1 MESRVMVMAGGT
13 GGHVFPALAVADWLQ
28 QQGCDI
34 FWLGT
39 PKGME
44 ARLVPAR
51 GYRLET
57 IDVQGVRGTGWKR
70 RLAAPFVIA
79 RALWQALSVLRR
91 NRPGLVLGMGGFV
104 TGPGGVV
111 ARLLRIPLIIQEQN
125 AIPGFTNRILCRIS
139 SRVFEAF
146 PGSFTRSVKAEASGN
161 PVRAEI
167 AALPEPETRFASHGG
182 RLRLLVLGG
191 SLGAQALNRI
201 VPAALARLT
210 PELRPEVKHQAG
222 EKTIQDAEDAYQQ
235 NCIEAKII
243 PFFEDMAA
251 AYGWA
256 DLVICR
262 AGALT
267 VSELAAVG
275 LGAVLVPFPHAVD
288 DHQTRNAGF
297 LVEAGAAVLVPQNA
311 LNAVSLGEQLQVLL
325 ENPQRLLAMAK
336 AARKLAR
343 PEAAEVVGRACLE
356 EMQR

>member
-1 MESRVMVMAGGT
+1 MEPRVMVMAGGT

-28 QQGCDI
+28 QHDCDI

-51 GYRLET
+51 GYRMET
-57 IDVQGVRGTGWKR
+57 IDVQGVRGTGWRR
-70 RLAAPFVIA
+70 RLAAPFVIT

-104 TGPGGVV
+104 TGPGGLM
-111 ARLLRIPLIIQEQN
+111 ARFLRIPLVIQEQN
-125 AIPGFTNRILCRIS
+125 AIPGLTNRLLSRIS
-139 SRVFEAF
+139 NRVFEAF
-146 PGSFTRSVKAEASGN
+146 PGSFASFVGAEESGN

-167 AALPEPETRFASHGG
+167 AALTEPEIRFSGRAG

-191 SLGAQALNRI
+191 SLGAQVLNH
-201 VPAALARLT
+201 VLPEALAKLEVDR
-210 PELRPEVKHQAG
+210 RPQVRHQAG
-222 EKTIQDAEDAYQQ
+222 EKTIQEAVDAYEQSG
-235 NCIEAKII
+235 IEAEIT
-243 PFFEDMAA
+243 PFFDDMAS

-267 VSELAAVG
+267 VSELAEAG

-297 LVEAGAAVLVPQNA
+297 LVDAGAAILVPQKE
-311 LNAVSLGEQLQVLL
+311 LNAISLGELLQQLTAH
-325 ENPQRLLAMAK
+325 PQRLLEMAK

-356 EMQR
+356 LIEQ